1 MSWDSIIGQHRIK
14 KILQRALIERRIG
27 SAYLLW
33 GNEGVGKD
41 AIALEFAK
49 ALNCEN
55 PIVSDS
61 EYSACDKCPSCKL
74 AHELEHPNI
83 AVVFALPSGKA
94 GASDESPLAGLSEDV
109 IGEIQAQIKEKAQ
122 NPYHKINIANARQI
136 RIGSIRDLK
145 RQLTLSQSQS
155 GFRCAIIL
163 EVNDMT
169 QEAAN
174 AFLKTLEEP
183 HKNTSI
189 ILTCSRKEALL
200 DTILSRCQQIY
211 VPNLSE
217 EEITDAIVQRLRTD
231 KHKALIA
238 ALAGEGSY
246 HKAVQAL
253 DSGAKEIRENIINI
267 LRSALKKG
275 KYRIDLVEKI
285 EALCHDKNK
294 NNIDLA
300 LNFLLLWLRDSYIF
314 SKTKDDRDICNIDR
328 QEEIV
333 KFANHYIGINY
344 KLAFESLELALAMIK
359 GNVPPNLALIASF
372 LKIRQ
377 SILAN

>member
-1 MSWDSIIGQHRIK
+1 MAWNSIIGQSRIK

-55 PIVSDS
+55 PIINDT
-61 EYSACDKCPSCKL
+61 EYSACDRCHSCKL
-74 AHELEHPNI
+74 AHEIEHPNI
-83 AVVFALPSGKA
+83 SVVYSLPSGKA
-94 GASDESPLAGLSEDV
+94 GSSDENPLASLSEDQ
-109 IGEIQAQIKEKAQ
+109 ISEIQAQIKEKAK
-122 NPYHKINIANARQI
+122 NPYYKINIANARQI
-136 RIGSIRDLK
+136 RIGSIRELK

-155 GFRCAIIL
+155 GYRCAIIL

-183 HKNTSI
+183 HSNTTI
-189 ILTCSRKEALL
+189 LLTCSKKEALL

-217 EEITDAIVQRLRTD
+217 QEIAEAIESRMRVD

-246 HKAVQAL
+246 SKATQVL
-253 DSGAKEIRENIINI
+253 DSGAHEIRDNIINI

-275 KYRIDLVEKI
+275 KYRLELLEKI
-285 EALCHDKNK
+285 DSICQDKNK
-294 NNIDLA
+294 NNLNLA

-314 SKTKDDRDICNIDR
+314 SKTQDDRDICNLDR
-328 QEEIV
+328 KDEIA
-333 KFANHYIGINY
+333 KFANFYYNANY
-344 KLAFESLELALAMIK
+344 KSAFDNLEYALAMIK
-359 GNVPPNLALIASF
+359 GNVPTNLALVSAFI
-372 LKIRQ
+372 KIRK